1 MDNIMDGI
9 WIIFDNSKAVSI
21 WMDDIFSLLH
31 F

>member
-1 MDNIMDGI
+1 MDSIMDGI
-9 WIIFDNSKAVSI
+9 WLIFDNSEAVRI